1 MKGKPIVALTMAS
14 SLRKRVFAGGN
25 LATLKRIARKVVMN
39 PKDGPPDFK
48 GLARLVKD
56 ADVVITSWGSPR
68 MTPEVLDVA
77 SKLKLIAHSAG
88 SVKSVTTE
96 AVWERGIRV
105 TSCAP
110 AIAVAVA
117 ETTLTCILAGL
128 KGLFPIRQN
137 LRKTKDWWGSRKD
150 TREMHRKT
158 IGIIAAS
165 HVGRNV
171 IRLLKGF
178 DVDVL
183 LYDPYV
189 SAGKAK
195 ALGATKVPLATL
207 LRKSHVVSL
216 HAPSTDETRHMLG
229 AKQFKL
235 MKDDA
240 VFVNTARGSCVDE
253 KALVRELKKGRFFAF
268 LDVTDPEP
276 PVKGSPLYKLDNVVL
291 TPHIAGT
298 VDDYTPLGAL
308 AVEEV
313 KRFAAGKPQ
322 RFPIRLEMLKSIG

>member
-1 MKGKPIVALTMAS
+1 MKRKPIVALTMAS

-25 LATLKRIARKVVMN
+25 LAALKRIARKVVMN
-39 PKDGPPDFK
+39 PKDGQPDFK
-48 GLARLVKD
+48 GLTRLVAD
-56 ADVVITSWGSPR
+56 ADVVITSWGSPK

-77 SKLKLIAHSAG
+77 PKLKLIAHSAG

-96 AVWERGIRV
+96 AVWRRGIRV

-128 KGLFPIRQN
+128 KGLFPMRER
-137 LRKTKDWWGSRKD
+137 LRKKRDWWQCRTN
-150 TREMHRKT
+150 TREMHHKT

-171 IRLLKGF
+171 IRLLQSF

-189 SAGKAK
+189 SAAKTK
-195 ALGATKVPLATL
+195 ALGATKVPLTTL
-207 LRKSHVVSL
+207 LRKSDVVSL

-229 AKQFKL
+229 AKHFKL
-235 MKDDA
+235 MKDNA
-240 VFVNTARGSCVDE
+240 VFVNTARGACIDE

-276 PVKGSPLYKLDNVVL
+276 PRKTSALWKLDNVVL

-313 KRFAAGKPQ
+313 KRFAAGKKQ
-322 RFPIRLEMLKSIG
+322 RYPIRLEMLKSIG